1 MKGSR
6 GGSWGDGVSPR
17 PPGVEGKCPWSSAEW
32 WEGHR
37 LACPKFQPPSG
48 VSASFAEAG
57 GVMGAGRRAGESVS
71 GLGQAGGR
79 PSKGLRA
86 SARGVKWEGHR
97 LACPKL
103 QPRSGVSGEHG
114 RLGRADAKRG
124 LFIAEVAERVSF
136 TVGTTV
142 LPSEARGDGSGA
154 LCWWDPFQAWVKPEV
169 DPPRASAPPRG
180 GETSPVWSLFS
191 RPGG

>member
-1 MKGSR
+1 MAFQS
-6 GGSWGDGVSPR
+6 GGGGFGVGEGESGWLMRDDLSPG

-32 WEGHR
+32 
-37 LACPKFQPPSG
+37 
-48 VSASFAEAG
+48 
-57 GVMGAGRRAGESVS
+57 
-71 GLGQAGGR
+71 
-79 PSKGLRA
+79 
-86 SARGVKWEGHR
+86 WEGHR

-154 LCWWDPFQAWVKPEV
+154 LCWWDPFQAWVKPTEALAAC
-169 DPPRASAPPRG
+169 RS
-180 GETSPVWSLFS
+180 
-191 RPGG
+191 